1 MGGQYIRSLD
11 VEYIADQSRPFFEK
25 AGVDISDNDKYL
37 KVIITARDYVHRLA
51 DIVEHARMFY
61 EDLKFSDEDRE
72 LIGQE
77 DSQRIFSYWVEALG
91 EKTGW
96 KPEEISSLTKQSIGE
111 LGVKGKNFYFPIRL
125 ALFGNCHGPDIPT
138 LIDILGKDEAV
149 KRLTDALRVAKG

>member
-1 MGGQYIRSLD
+1 
-11 VEYIADQSRPFFEK
+11 
-25 AGVDISDNDKYL
+25 
-37 KVIITARDYVHRLA
+37 
-51 DIVEHARMFY
+51 MFY

-111 LGVKGKNFYFPIRL
+111 LGVKGKNFYFPSDSRFLETATVLTYRL
-125 ALFGNCHGPDIPT
+125 S
-138 LIDILGKDEAV
+138 LIYLGRMKP
-149 KRLTDALRVAKG
+149 